1 MLGIRLPEV
10 NLSHA
15 PNNGVK
21 PDYPKLIRLPK
32 NRYDS
37 YKPTNISMVSL
48 FFFLLKFVAYNIK
61 VAKAYII
68 MILRSS

>member
-21 PDYPKLIRLPK
+21 PDYPKLIRLPE

-37 YKPTNISMVSL
+37 YKPTNISIESL
-48 FFFLLKFVAYNIK
+48 CKSLIMYKYNS
-61 VAKAYII
+61 
-68 MILRSS
+68 L